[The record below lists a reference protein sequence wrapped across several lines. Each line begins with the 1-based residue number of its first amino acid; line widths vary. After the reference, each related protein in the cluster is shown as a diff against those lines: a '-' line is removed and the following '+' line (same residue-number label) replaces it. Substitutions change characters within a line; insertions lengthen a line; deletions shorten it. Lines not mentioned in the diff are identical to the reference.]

1 MASTYTTN
9 LRLELQGTG
18 ENRGAWGTKA
28 NNAYSLLEEAVAGA
42 KTIAMSDANLTLTSV
57 QGGTDQS
64 RPMFLKFTG
73 VLTNHRTVTIPT
85 VSKMYFVQNGTTGNF
100 NLTFTTGGA
109 TNYTVIPNGSPGTQW
124 KLLFTDGAS
133 VWSNDSLTTTSS
145 NIQRWDIAP
154 FVSATG
160 NMEIGSNV
168 DFHNTNTDTNDWN
181 VRLSTSGTVTDLYV
195 VTQAGAGYKIWN
207 TGNDGASSG
216 LDADLLDGLH
226 ASQIQFVDA
235 PNDGKQYVRKNLAW
249 VAVDTPWAIEV
260 ATGDVIL
267 KYGAN
272 TVIRIKS
279 TGLILTEDDIEVFSV
294 SVG

>member
-57 QGGTDQS
+57 QGATDQS

-73 VLTNHRTVTIPT
+73 TLTNHRTITIPT

-100 NLTFTTGGA
+100 NLSFSAGGGPA
-109 TNYTVIPNGSPGTQW
+109 YTVIPNGSPGTQW
-124 KLLFTDGAS
+124 KL
-133 VWSNDSLTTTSS
+133 
-145 NIQRWDIAP
+145 QRWDIAP
-154 FVSATG
+154 FVSVTG
-160 NMEIGSNV
+160 NMEIGNNI

-181 VRLSTSGTVTDLYV
+181 VRLSTSGTTTDLYV

-235 PNDGKQYVRKNLAW
+235 PNDGKQYVRKNQAW
-249 VAVDTPWAIEV
+249 VAVDTPWTIEV

>member
-18 ENRGAWGTKA
+18 ENRGAWGSKA
-28 NNAYSLLEEAVAGA
+28 NKSFELLEEAVAGA
-42 KTIAMSDANLTLTSV
+42 KTIALADADKTLTSV
-57 QGGTDQS
+57 QGNTDES
-64 RPMFLKFTG
+64 RPMILRFTG
-73 VLTNHRTVTIPT
+73 ILTNHRTITIPT
-85 VSKMYFVQNGTTGNF
+85 VSKIYLVQNGTTGNF

-109 TNYTVIPNGSPGTQW
+109 TTYTVIPAGSPGTQW
-124 KLLFTDGAS
+124 KMLFTDGAS
-133 VWSNDSLTTTSS
+133 VWSNDNFITTSS
-145 NIQRWDIAP
+145 SIQRWGIAP
-154 FVSATG
+154 IVSAAGT
-160 NMEIGSNV
+160 MEIGGNI

-181 VRLSTSGTVTDLYV
+181 VRLSTSGTDTDLYV
-195 VTQAGAGYKIWN
+195 VTQAGSGRKIWN
-207 TGNDGASSG
+207 SGNDGASSG

-226 ASQIQFVDA
+226 ATDIQFIDA
-235 PNDGKQYVRKNLAW
+235 PLDGKQYVRKNGAW
-249 VAVDTPWAIEV
+249 VAVDTPWTIEV

-279 TGLILTEDDIEVFSV
+279 TGLILTENDIEVFSV

>member
-42 KTIAMSDANLTLTSV
+42 KTIALADANLTLTTV
-57 QGGTDQS
+57 QGSTDQS

-73 VLTNHRTVTIPT
+73 VLTNHRTITIPT

-100 NLTFTTGGA
+100 NLTFTTGSG
-109 TNYTVIPNGSPGTQW
+109 TTYTVIPNGSPGTQW

-145 NIQRWDIAP
+145 SIQRWDIAP
-154 FVSATG
+154 FVSVTG
-160 NMEIGSNV
+160 NMEVGQNI

-181 VRLSTSGTVTDLYV
+181 VRLSTSATNTDLYV
-195 VTQAGAGYKIWN
+195 VTQAGSGRKIWN
-207 TGNDGASSG
+207 SGNMGAASG

-249 VAVDTPWAIEV
+249 VAVDTPWSIEV